1 MMYDADV
8 ACKNTMNMDATEL
21 AQNDEIKTYL
31 KDEHRKAN
39 FFSFE
44 QMLNIASSGKKNLL
58 TKYLIGLNSPQL
70 FGNNSNIMNNRGGYD
85 EEEGNMSIFEKLMAR
100 PK

>member
-1 MMYDADV
+1 M
-8 ACKNTMNMDATEL
+8 
-21 AQNDEIKTYL
+21 
-31 KDEHRKAN
+31 
-39 FFSFE
+39 
-44 QMLNIASSGKKNLL
+44 
-58 TKYLIGLNSPQL
+58 KYLIGLNSPQL